1 MNNEY
6 TVATLASSA
15 LIVNLSISVWTGRKL
30 DKNVSKEIDGAKH
43 TKTRAG
49 NYHKNLFAG
58 SASLER
64 VNKIAGEARTW
75 HYLMT
80 QPWGDNGDRIV
91 SIMILPEYRAQLGDF
106 EERFV
111 EAVNEF
117 LSEYDTLV
125 GAAAFSLG
133 DLFNRDDYPPRDV
146 IEDKFG
152 FKYNFAPLPTA
163 GDFRVDISMQGLEE
177 LQEQYTN
184 ATQTRIEGVMRDAW
198 ERVHNVLTRMS
209 DRLTDDTDGKHKIFR
224 DSLIENALEVCNLLR
239 YFNYTN
245 DLELSNVRER
255 LELTLRGVD
264 ADMLREDP
272 IARGH
277 VKSEVD
283 KLLDKFSL

>member
-91 SIMILPEYRAQLGDF
+91 SIKILPEYRAQLGEF

-117 LSEYDTLV
+117 LSEYATLV

-133 DLFNRDDYPPRDV
+133 DLFNRDDYPSRDI

-198 ERVHNVLTRMS
+198 ERVHNVLSRMS

-255 LELTLRGVD
+255 LEQTLRGVD